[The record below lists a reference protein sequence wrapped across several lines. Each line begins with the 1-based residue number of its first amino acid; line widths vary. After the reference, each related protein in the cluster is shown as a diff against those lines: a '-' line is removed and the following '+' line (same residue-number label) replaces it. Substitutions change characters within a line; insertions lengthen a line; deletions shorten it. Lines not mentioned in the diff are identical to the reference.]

1 MDLENKIINDDCLN
15 ILKQLPDKCIDAIIC
30 DLPYGTTACSWDSI
44 IPFDKLWEQY
54 KRIRKDNTPI
64 VLFGSEPF
72 STYLRMS
79 NIKEFKYDLIWNKDL
94 CKNPGLA
101 KIRPL
106 PSFEIISIFGTGK
119 IKYNPQMEKG
129 EPYTDIRTKPT
140 RILNGNEHK
149 YGFCGNVVNVVNNGQ
164 RYPKSV
170 INIKNP
176 NQVGQHPTQK
186 PVKLLEYL
194 IKTYSNESDLVL
206 DNCSGSG
213 TTAVA
218 CHNLNRR
225 FICIEKDY
233 DYWKASV
240 ERLENAKS
248 QLNLF
253 TNIEQ
258 PKEEITE
265 QAKLF

>member
-1 MDLENKIINDDCLN
+1 MEKYINKIINADCMD

-44 IPFDKLWEQY
+44 IPFEPLWEQY

-79 NIKEFKYDLIWNKDL
+79 NIKEYKYDWYWIKDKGSDPLNCNK
-94 CKNPGLA
+94 
-101 KIRPL
+101 RPL
-106 PSFEIISIFGTGK
+106 NNIENIIVFYEKQPI
-119 IKYNPQMEKG
+119 YNPQITKG
-129 EPYTDIRTKPT
+129 EPYKKINKNCKLGIHLQDKKIIATNTFND
-140 RILNGNEHK
+140 
-149 YGFCGNVVNVVNNGQ
+149 GFRFPLRDLYFARDTSKG
-164 RYPKSV
+164 YSY
-170 INIKNP
+170 
-176 NQVGQHPTQK
+176 HPTQK

-194 IKTYSNESDLVL
+194 IKTYSNEGDLII

-218 CHNLNRR
+218 CHNLKRR

-240 ERLENAKS
+240 ERLENV
-248 QLNLF
+248 
-253 TNIEQ
+253 
-258 PKEEITE
+258 
-265 QAKLF
+265 QAQMKLF